1 MQQPV
6 EKFFKYKILC
16 FSFTYGKIYAKIAET
31 IKITENYPPACRTY
45 HLRQKKGKA
54 MTDLSILSQ
63 KLNLLINLT
72 EETIQNIRKQHF
84 WKTSHNLY
92 SFTASLKEFFT
103 ISMDVFDQT
112 ITSNLLSYLQ
122 DMLEAQ
128 TNCNYVLLGDILEIH
143 LLPSFYELQEAVLSN
158 LSLPQKDFFTEN
170 IHLLSDKNCI
180 DCQRVSK
187 ALNNWYQA
195 VSDSFSSEAK
205 FFAENYLIEPTNNGC
220 LTLNKKQD
228 GRFYY
233 FHSNQN
239 PQKEGKLFADS
250 YGLDYIFH
258 YTIAGMGLGY
268 HITGLLQKDQ
278 RYNITILESDINI
291 LGAAFRYINLNYI
304 LTCTRARISYLPD
317 FHQLG
322 NFLSSENE
330 ELLIHYPTLLALK
343 EGPVKDSLKNY
354 FINLSTAHEQAQLLK
369 ENFYY
374 NQQQKDESVDAIK
387 SNFQDKHIIYIGGG
401 PSAETKLENIK
412 CYLSCY
418 PDTIMI
424 CAGTVYRKLLSL
436 NVIPDYVMISDS
448 QNSLLRQLNNI
459 PETRSTLIYL
469 STASCSAVKA
479 FQGKKYIAYQS
490 GFDASEQIAGQ
501 NNYTLF
507 STGGSVSTFAI
518 DFAIRFGCKKL
529 ITVGLDLS
537 FPQNKTHGFSLSA
550 DADTTFLSAPFT
562 ILDLHGNQIQT
573 SQPLNSYRKWIEQRI
588 CTENAVEFINV
599 TEGAC
604 IHGMKNMDNLLL

>member
-1 MQQPV
+1 
-6 EKFFKYKILC
+6 
-16 FSFTYGKIYAKIAET
+16 
-31 IKITENYPPACRTY
+31 
-45 HLRQKKGKA
+45 

-63 KLNLLINLT
+63 KLNLLINIT
-72 EETIQNIRKQHF
+72 EETIQNIRKQYF

-92 SFTASLKEFFT
+92 SLTASLKEFFT
-103 ISMDVFDQT
+103 ISVEVFDET
-112 ITSNLLSYLQ
+112 VTSNLLSYLQ
-122 DMLEAQ
+122 DMLKAQ
-128 TNCNYVLLGDILEIH
+128 TDCNYVLLGDILEIH
-143 LLPSFYELQEAVLSN
+143 LLPSFYELQGAVLSN

-170 IHLLSDKNCI
+170 IHLLSDKNCV
-180 DCQRVSK
+180 DCPKVSK

-195 VSDSFSSEAK
+195 ISDSSSAEAQ

-220 LTLNKKQD
+220 LTLNKKQNEH
-228 GRFYY
+228 FYY

-250 YGLDYIFH
+250 YGLDNIFQ
-258 YTIAGMGLGY
+258 YTVAGMGLGY

-278 RYNITILESDINI
+278 RYHVTVLEADINI

-317 FHQLG
+317 FHQFG
-322 NFLSSENE
+322 GFLSSENK
-330 ELLIHYPTLLALK
+330 ELLVHYPTLLTLK

-354 FINLSTAHEQAQLLK
+354 FISLSTAHEQAQLLK

-374 NQQQKDESVDAIK
+374 NQQQKDESVDSIK
-387 SNFQDKHIIYIGGG
+387 LNFQNKNVIYIGGG

-412 CYLSCY
+412 RCLSCH
-418 PDTIMI
+418 PDTITI

-436 NVIPDYVMISDS
+436 DVIPDYVMISDS
-448 QNSLLRQLNNI
+448 QASLFRQLNNI
-459 PETRSTLIYL
+459 PETRSRLIYL
-469 STASCSAVKA
+469 STASCGAVKV

-490 GFDASEQIAGQ
+490 GFDASEQIARQ

-507 STGGSVSTFAI
+507 STGGSVSTLAV

-550 DADTTFLSAPFT
+550 DTDTASLSAPLT
-562 ILDLHGNQIQT
+562 ILDLHGNEVQT

-588 CTENAVEFINV
+588 CTENTVEFINI
-599 TEGAC
+599 TEGAF
-604 IHGMKNMDNLLL
+604 IHGMKNMDNLPL

>member
-1 MQQPV
+1 
-6 EKFFKYKILC
+6 
-16 FSFTYGKIYAKIAET
+16 
-31 IKITENYPPACRTY
+31 
-45 HLRQKKGKA
+45 

-63 KLNLLINLT
+63 KLNLLINIT
-72 EETIQNIRKQHF
+72 EETIQNIRKQYF

-92 SFTASLKEFFT
+92 SLTASLKEFFT
-103 ISMDVFDQT
+103 ISVEVFDET
-112 ITSNLLSYLQ
+112 VTSNLLSYLQ
-122 DMLEAQ
+122 DMLKAQ
-128 TNCNYVLLGDILEIH
+128 TDCNYVLLGDILEIH
-143 LLPSFYELQEAVLSN
+143 LLPSFYELQGAVLSN

-170 IHLLSDKNCI
+170 IHLLSDKNCV
-180 DCQRVSK
+180 DCPKVSK

-195 VSDSFSSEAK
+195 ISDSSSAEAQ

-220 LTLNKKQD
+220 LTLNKKQNEH
-228 GRFYY
+228 FYY

-250 YGLDYIFH
+250 YGLDNIFQ
-258 YTIAGMGLGY
+258 YTVAGMGLGY

-278 RYNITILESDINI
+278 RYHVTVLEADINI

-322 NFLSSENE
+322 GFLSSENK
-330 ELLIHYPTLLALK
+330 ELLVHYPTLLTLK

-354 FINLSTAHEQAQLLK
+354 FISLSTAHEQAQLLK

-374 NQQQKDESVDAIK
+374 NQQQKDESVDSIK
-387 SNFQDKHIIYIGGG
+387 LNFQNKNVIYIGGG

-412 CYLSCY
+412 RCLSCH
-418 PDTIMI
+418 PDTITI

-436 NVIPDYVMISDS
+436 DVIPDYVMISDS
-448 QNSLLRQLNNI
+448 QASLFRQLNNI
-459 PETRSTLIYL
+459 PETRSRLIYL
-469 STASCSAVKA
+469 STASCGAVKV

-490 GFDASEQIAGQ
+490 GFDASEQIARQ

-507 STGGSVSTFAI
+507 STGGSVSTLAV

-550 DADTTFLSAPFT
+550 DTDTASLSAPLT
-562 ILDLHGNQIQT
+562 ILDLHGNEVQT

-588 CTENAVEFINV
+588 CTENTVEFINI
-599 TEGAC
+599 TEGAF
-604 IHGMKNMDNLLL
+604 IHGMKNMDNLPL